1 MACSMTKKQKDSK
14 VVEMDSLGEKLQPE
28 EVKTPDHMPPS
39 KDAPLRWG
47 FLAFYLVVTVP
58 IFIAVI
64 VMVALR

>member
-1 MACSMTKKQKDSK
+1 
-14 VVEMDSLGEKLQPE
+14 MDSLGEKLQPE
-28 EVKTPDHMPPS
+28 EVKTPDPPS

-58 IFIAVI
+58 IFVAVI